1 MIRFIILA
9 IVAYVFY
16 RALKSWMFPSPDSAK
31 PVADKNVDKIDDVMV
46 KDPYCEA
53 YFPKR
58 NAVLL
63 KIDGENLYFCSPECQ
78 EHYLSARS
86 EKETSPDKPER

>member
-9 IVAYVFY
+9 VVGYVFY
-16 RALKSWMFPSPDSAK
+16 RALKSWMFPAPDASNT
-31 PVADKNVDKIDDVMV
+31 VADKNIGKIDDVMI

-58 NAVLL
+58 NAVHLNY
-63 KIDGENLYFCSPECQ
+63 DGQDLYFCSAAC
-78 EHYLSARS
+78 
-86 EKETSPDKPER
+86 KDKYIADQSGNE

>member
-9 IVAYVFY
+9 VVGYVAY
-16 RALKSWMFPSPDSAK
+16 RAVKSWMFPGPSSAE
-31 PVADKNVDKIDDVMV
+31 PVTGKQAGEIDDIMI

-58 NAVLL
+58 NAVYL
-63 KIDGENLYFCSPECQ
+63 KFNGEDLQFCSTQCKDKSLTS
-78 EHYLSARS
+78 HT
-86 EKETSPDKPER
+86 EKKGP

>member
-9 IVAYVFY
+9 IVGYVFY
-16 RALKSWMFPSPDSAK
+16 RALKSWMSPAPDASNT
-31 PVADKNVDKIDDVMV
+31 VADKNIGKIDDVMI

-58 NAVLL
+58 NAVHLNL
-63 KIDGENLYFCSPECQ
+63 DGKDLYFCSADCKNKYIAAQSGNETK
-78 EHYLSARS
+78 S
-86 EKETSPDKPER
+86 E